1 MDAHLVQAGSVL
13 ADRYVVEDHV
23 AAVGDSDTWR
33 ARDSVL
39 ARSVVLQILPSSSPR
54 AAGMLLGA
62 KRASRVNDPRI
73 LQVLDAVD
81 DGNIAYVVREWTAGQ
96 SLEVLLGE
104 GPLPSRRATWLARE
118 VAAAMASAHR
128 TGLAHG
134 RLCPDNVIVTKS
146 SGIKV
151 VGLGTY
157 TSPVESGTG
166 STGAEGG
173 EVAADEHTLS
183 LAAVPTSA
191 GGTDVSSHAASDPV
205 LDETALSVLPSEVE
219 SALREDVRSVGRLL
233 YACLTARW
241 PGEPAAGLPPA
252 PTEHGRV
259 LRPRQVRAGVP
270 RALDAICDR
279 VLAEP
284 SRYGAPI
291 TSMEELKEE
300 LVAILSEDGAAGS
313 AVTGL
318 AAPSNPASPV
328 TEDPPALLTRPVGAT
343 AAEDVAAYADSA
355 PRRRSRLGRAFTY
368 AAVTALVL
376 GAMLLAYLVGQRG
389 GPATAGNDQITE
401 SPTATN
407 LQPLP
412 VRDVA
417 SFDPP
422 PFGSGDE
429 NPDSARLAIDGNPD
443 TAWETVTYYGTPA
456 LGGQK
461 EGVGLVVDLGHAQ
474 QVSVVDVVLGAP
486 GTSLEV
492 RAAPPGAV
500 TPPATS
506 AGDYALVSSRRDVGN
521 TARIKLDRRVRTQFL
536 LVWLTSLPAETAG
549 SYKGR
554 IAEIKVLG

>member
-1 MDAHLVQAGSVL
+1 MDAHLVQAGTVL

-54 AAGMLLGA
+54 AAAMLLGA

-81 DGNIAYVVREWTAGQ
+81 DGTLAYVVREWTAGQ
-96 SLEVLLGE
+96 SLEVLLAE
-104 GPLPSRRATWLARE
+104 GPMPARRATWLIRE
-118 VAAAMASAHR
+118 VAVAMASAHR
-128 TGLAHG
+128 TGLPHG
-134 RLCPDNVIVTKS
+134 RLCPDTVIVTKS

-157 TSPVESGTG
+157 VCPPDPQSAATNTMTVDASGSDRGLTPAPVGGSGVAVQ
-166 STGAEGG
+166 GA
-173 EVAADEHTLS
+173 VDPS
-183 LAAVPTSA
+183 LQ
-191 GGTDVSSHAASDPV
+191 
-205 LDETALSVLPSEVE
+205 ETALSVLPAEIAP
-219 SALREDVRSVGRLL
+219 ALREDVRGVGRLL

-241 PGEPAAGLPPA
+241 PGEPAAGLPSA

-279 VLAEP
+279 VLGEP

-291 TSMEELKEE
+291 TTMDELKEE
-300 LVAILSEDGAAGS
+300 LVALIHEDGFPGGS
-313 AVTGL
+313 STTGL
-318 AAPSNPASPV
+318 AAPPNPASPAPD
-328 TEDPPALLTRPVGAT
+328 EPPALLARPGGASPV
-343 AAEDVAAYADSA
+343 ESPSSYPGPA
-355 PRRRSRLGRAFTY
+355 PPRRSRLGRAMAY
-368 AAVTALVL
+368 AAVTILVL
-376 GAMLLAYLVGQRG
+376 GAMLLAYLVGQHG
-389 GPATAGNDQITE
+389 DPTTVGSGNTSAGPTPADLE
-401 SPTATN
+401 
-407 LQPLP
+407 PLP

-422 PFGSGDE
+422 PLGSGDE
-429 NPDSARLAIDGNPD
+429 NPDAARLAIDGDPE
-443 TAWETVTYYGTPA
+443 TAWETMTYYGTPA

-474 QVSVVDVVLGAP
+474 PVSVVDVVLGAP
-486 GTSLEV
+486 GTSLEL
-492 RAAPPGAV
+492 RAAPPGVV
-500 TPPATS
+500 TPPVAS
-506 AGDYALVSSRRDVGN
+506 AGDYALVSSRRDVGPS
-521 TARIKLDRRVRTQFL
+521 TRIRLDRQVRTQFL